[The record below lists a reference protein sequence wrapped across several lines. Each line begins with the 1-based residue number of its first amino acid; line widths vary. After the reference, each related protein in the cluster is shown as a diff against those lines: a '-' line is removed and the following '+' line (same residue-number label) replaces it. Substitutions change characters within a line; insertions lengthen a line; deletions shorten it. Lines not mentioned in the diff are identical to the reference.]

1 MKGSAKNKKRGAIG
15 ALILLVAIM
24 AALAVLGFAKG
35 VFARLPQVDRG
46 SAWKNTEQGR
56 YNFLIMGQDRA
67 AGLSD
72 VMMIASFDVVGRE
85 ISVLQIP
92 RDTYFNYTDRDYK
105 KINGAPA
112 ACGGAAEFASLLSR
126 ELGVPIDFY
135 ISLDLDAFARI
146 VDAMGGVRV
155 RVPCDMEYSDP
166 YQSLTVKL
174 HAGEQLL
181 DGETASQLVRFRSG
195 YIRGDVSRIDVQKI
209 FLASAAR
216 RAAEIRDPVS
226 LYKVFVEA
234 SEGVQTNLSGREAA
248 FFAYHFT
255 QVGEDNIRFAT
266 APGEE
271 IQSEQSGAWYY
282 VLSRDAM
289 NEIEKILFD
298 SENFDKS
305 SKFVDNR
312 VKSFYDIYNKYCSYK
327 IYSSKDILNESFEI
341 K

>member
-1 MKGSAKNKKRGAIG
+1 MKESKKTKKGGVRSAAII
-15 ALILLVAIM
+15 LIAIM
-24 AALAVLGFAKG
+24 MLSA
-35 VFARLPQVDRG
+35 VFAFAAGRFMRMPEGNGG
-46 SAWKNTEQGR
+46 SVWKDTERGR

-72 VMMIASFDVVGRE
+72 VMMLASFNVNARE

-112 ACGGAAEFASLLSR
+112 ACGGAEEFSSLLSR

-135 ISLDLDAFARI
+135 VSLDLDAFARI
-146 VDAMGGVRV
+146 VDAMGGIKV

-174 HAGEQLL
+174 RAGEQVL
-181 DGETASQLVRFRSG
+181 DGEAAAQLVRFRSG
-195 YIRGDVSRIDVQKI
+195 YVRGDVSRIDTQKI

-216 RAAEIRDPVS
+216 RVAEMRDPIAI
-226 LYKVFVEA
+226 YKMFVEA
-234 SEGVQTNLSGREAA
+234 SRGVQTNLSGREAA

-255 QVGEDNIRFAT
+255 QVDENSIRFAT
-266 APGEE
+266 APGED

-282 VLSRDAM
+282 ILSKSAM
-289 NEIEKILFD
+289 NEIDKILFD
-298 SENFDKS
+298 AENFDKN
-305 SKFVDNR
+305 SKFVDKR

-327 IYSSKDILNESFEI
+327 IYSSKDILNGSVEI